1 MEKTKSFTVKDI
13 VITGLFIALIT
24 VCSWISVPMQIPFTL
39 QTFAVFVT
47 VGLLGTKRAVMAV
60 LGYIILGGL
69 GAPVFAGF
77 SGGPGVLFG
86 TTGGYILGFL
96 LMVPVIGLIIKKLG
110 NSFVVTALAML
121 AGLTVCYAFG
131 TAWFMIIYTRT
142 KEAIGI
148 LTAFS
153 WCVLPYIMPDLA
165 KRLLSVLIVKKV
177 SAYVKL

>member
-77 SGGPGVLFG
+77 SGGPGVLSEQ
-86 TTGGYILGFL
+86 
-96 LMVPVIGLIIKKLG
+96 P
-110 NSFVVTALAML
+110 
-121 AGLTVCYAFG
+121 
-131 TAWFMIIYTRT
+131 
-142 KEAIGI
+142 EAI
-148 LTAFS
+148 FS
-153 WCVLPYIMPDLA
+153 DFCLWYP
-165 KRLLSVLIVKKV
+165 LSD
-177 SAYVKL
+177 S